1 MTVQFARGS
10 AVALFT
16 IFAAQTAWAD
26 LTAKDVWTEWQS
38 YLSSAGY
45 EVSATETM
53 SGNTLTIGDLT
64 MSMQMPE
71 GMASVSMGDLKLS
84 ENGDGTVGVS
94 FPTTV
99 PVVFDVKP
107 EDEEP
112 FKGTINL
119 TQTDAAMVVSGNLT
133 AMTYDYSAALLGMAL
148 ADLTIDGESIPMDAV
163 RAMMELSNVDLNETF
178 TVGDLRTFTYAMTAD
193 GATYDFA
200 FDDPDSEDTFSFKG
214 AMQDISYS
222 GNGTVPAEMNTADM
236 RAMLADG
243 FGFDGT
249 ITYAAG
255 NSQMIGKGDG
265 EDFAFASTSQGGS
278 LGIGMDAA
286 HLVYDIAH
294 KGVQMTIQG
303 AELPFPVSLN
313 LDETQFA
320 LDMPVAK
327 SDDEQPFAM
336 KIKLG
341 NFQVPEQLWG
351 MVDPAGVLPR
361 DAATVALDVAGKATI
376 MLDLF
381 DPALSE
387 NPAAMAEKPG
397 ELNALTINDLLVSA
411 AGAKLSG
418 TGDFTFDNT
427 DMESFDG
434 MPAPSG
440 KANLQLAGANGLLD
454 KLIKMGLMSD
464 QDAMG
469 ARMMMG
475 MLAVPGDSPDTLN
488 SEIVITDDGQILANG
503 QRIK

>member
-1 MTVQFARGS
+1 MTVQFARGGS
-10 AVALFT
+10 VALFT

-26 LTAKDVWTEWQS
+26 LTAKDVWAEWQS
-38 YLSSAGY
+38 YMTDAGY

-53 SGNTLTIGDLT
+53 SGNTLTIGGLT
-64 MSMQMPE
+64 MNMEMPE
-71 GMASVSMGDLKLS
+71 GKASVSMGDIALA
-84 ENGDGTVGVS
+84 ENGDGTVSVS
-94 FPTTV
+94 FPATV

-107 EDEEP
+107 EGEEP
-112 FKGTINL
+112 FQGTLNL
-119 TQTDAAMVVSGNLT
+119 TQSDAAMVVSGSPQ
-133 AMTYDYSAALLGMAL
+133 AMTYDYSAAALAVAL
-148 ADLTIDGESIPMDAV
+148 ADLSVDGESIPADAV
-163 RAMMELSNVDLNETF
+163 RAMFELSNVVLKETF
-178 TVGDLRTFTYAMTAD
+178 TIGDTRSFDYAMTAD
-193 GATYDFA
+193 AAAYDFA
-200 FDDPDSEDTFSFKG
+200 FDDPESEDAVSLKG
-214 AMQDISYS
+214 AMQTIAYS
-222 GNGTVPAEMNTADM
+222 GKGAIPAEMDTADM
-236 RAMLADG
+236 RAMLAAG

-255 NSQMIGKGDG
+255 NSEMMGKGDG

-278 LGIGMDAA
+278 LGIAMDAA

-294 KGVQMTIQG
+294 KGVQMTVQG
-303 AELPFPVSLN
+303 AEIPFPVTMN

-320 LDMPVAK
+320 IDMPLAK
-327 SDDEQPFAM
+327 SDEEQPFAM

-361 DAATVALDVAGKATI
+361 DAATIALDVAGKATVL
-376 MLDLF
+376 LDLF
-381 DPALSE
+381 DPALGQDPE
-387 NPAAMAEKPG
+387 AFGEKPG
-397 ELNALTINDLLVSA
+397 ELNALTVNDLLVSA

-418 TGDFTFDNT
+418 TGDFTFDNS
-427 DMESFDG
+427 DLESFDG

-440 KANLQLAGANGLLD
+440 KANLQLDGANALLD

-475 MLAVPGDSPDTLN
+475 MLAVPGDSPDSLK
-488 SEIVITDDGQILANG
+488 SEIVITDEGQILANG